1 MNASQLFN
9 YRADYSTVE
18 GSTLP
23 FEFALDTEKSVLDP
37 AEGKNQKFVY
47 TVTAKGK
54 ENSTL
59 RDLNYFLL
67 SLNPSITLQDIVN
80 PVMTLNGNVYK
91 NGELSIVDERAK
103 NGRYGL
109 KVLFK
114 PMALSKLRPTV
125 FTLAFEIVKTVAVG
139 PIDLIVRGGN
149 QVLGSLKIA
158 GPVLDEFTTRD
169 TIIYKRIEVCT
180 PVEVT
185 PIVRH
190 GNVTT
195 NSFGRPVIST
205 VACTGNAQK
214 CKFYVRQNMRIRI
227 PLSYSAS
234 AVIGSSTTNFEVN
247 GDTVAE
253 FIEDEDCPK
262 CTEKTEDL

>member
-9 YRADYSTVE
+9 YRADYSSVE

-23 FEFALDTEKSVLDP
+23 FEFELDTVKSVLDP
-37 AEGKNQKFVY
+37 SEGKYQKFVY

-59 RDLNYFLL
+59 KDLNYFLL
-67 SLNPSITLQDIVN
+67 SVSPAITMQDIIN

-91 NGELSIVDERAK
+91 NGELSIVDDRSN
-103 NGRYGL
+103 NGEYGL

-114 PMALSKLRPTV
+114 PTALSKLRPTV
-125 FTLAFEIVKTVAVG
+125 FTFAFELAKMVAIG
-139 PIDLIVRGGN
+139 PIDLLIKGGS
-149 QVLGSLKIA
+149 QVLGALKIA
-158 GPVLDEFTTRD
+158 GPVLEEFAARETV
-169 TIIYKRIEVCT
+169 IYKKIEVCT

-190 GNVTT
+190 GCVTT
-195 NSFGRPVIST
+195 HSYGMPIVGT

-234 AVIGSSTTNFEVN
+234 AVIGSSTTNFEIN

-253 FIEDEDCPK
+253 FIEDGDCPE
-262 CTEKTEDL
+262 CAEKTEDL